1 MVGQTPQRFS
11 GRCLTH
17 ARRGAHAGSD
27 TSAFF
32 GGMSGPR
39 QTRRERGGFGQ
50 PGVRDPYEH
59 LVVIVFGKYPNVNLG
74 INERS

>member
-32 GGMSGPR
+32 GGMSDSR
-39 QTRRERGGFGQ
+39 QTRRERGTTASSEID
-50 PGVRDPYEH
+50 V
-59 LVVIVFGKYPNVNLG
+59 KSANCMLG
-74 INERS
+74 I